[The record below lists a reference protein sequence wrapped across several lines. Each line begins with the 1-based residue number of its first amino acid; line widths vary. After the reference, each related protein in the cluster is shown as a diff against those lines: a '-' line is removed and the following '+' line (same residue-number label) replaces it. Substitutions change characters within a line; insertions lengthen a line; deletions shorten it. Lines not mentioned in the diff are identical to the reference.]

1 MPLPER
7 RASPSARSMPSLD
20 RQISSSR
27 RAVEERRGQR
37 PLSELEQLVD
47 DLGPIRPF
55 TESVM
60 GEEISFVLRCPKP
73 DFELAEAA
81 EAGVVGLTSESDDE
95 LATVTAE
102 SNLPVLHRA
111 LIVDPYQLYEARL
124 GGAGGVVLLAA
135 AFEDEDEHFLD
146 LQRVAAEIGLDVI
159 VEVAR
164 EEDIEHTLD
173 LLDPDSFLVRNRDGQ
188 NGTVDFERTFSML
201 EEVPAGKV
209 VLSQGGIRTR
219 DQAAALEGAGVDAA
233 VLGRWIWGEGLRV
246 TLDILR
252 GDTR

>member
-1 MPLPER
+1 
-7 RASPSARSMPSLD
+7 MPSLD

-27 RAVEERRGQR
+27 KAVEERRGRR
-37 PLSELEQLVD
+37 PLAELEQLVD
-47 DLGPIRPF
+47 ELGPIRPF

-73 DFELAEAA
+73 GTELREAV
-81 EAGVVGLTSESDDE
+81 EAGVVGLTVESDEE
-95 LATVTAE
+95 LAMVTGHT
-102 SNLPVLHRA
+102 SLPVLHRA

-124 GGAGGVVLLAA
+124 GGAGGVVLMAA
-135 AFEDEDEHFLD
+135 AFEDEDDHFLEM
-146 LQRVAAEIGLDVI
+146 QRVAGEISLDVV

-164 EEDIEHTLD
+164 EEDIERTLE

-188 NGTVDFERTFSML
+188 NGKVDFERTFSML

-209 VLSQGGIRTR
+209 VLSQGGIRAR
-219 DQAAALEGAGVDAA
+219 EQAAALEGAGVDAA
-233 VLGRWIWGEGLRV
+233 VLGRWIWAAGVRG
-246 TLDILR
+246 TLDVLR